1 MRLSLFTICGT
12 GYNAMIHVRGNDR
25 DFNRW
30 SEAGNPTWDYESVL
44 PYFKKFEGVQVANMI
59 DSDKF
64 SHYHNT
70 NGPVKIDLYQ
80 NSDAMRS
87 VVIEAAKALKY
98 EYLSDINANNSV
110 GLTLAHGTIDG
121 NRRCTTA
128 KAYLVPAKDRSN
140 LFVIKNAHVTKLQIN
155 RQKVVT
161 GVHFIVNNK
170 KMTANVGKEVVL
182 SAGAVNTPQILMLS
196 GIGPKKHLD
205 ELQIPVVMDLPVGKN
220 LQDHPYLPLPLA
232 IKQPNDSFVYESFIE
247 VLQNNLRKD
256 PGPAGYGLFDLLG
269 FFDTNNKSGK
279 YADIQTHY
287 VHIEKNAEDIMRFY
301 LRSNLGYTE
310 QFTQTIIDANQK
322 SAIFFALIILL
333 NPKSSGEI
341 LLKSTDPFDA
351 PIIRANYL
359 DNIED
364 VKTLIRGIR
373 LTQEF
378 LHTDAFRRHQIEEV
392 HLNIPE
398 CNCIDDRDSDNYYE
412 CITRHIVAT
421 LFHPVGTCKMGPKND
436 PLAVVDPRL
445 RVRGIKQL
453 RIADASIMPNITS
466 GNTNAPVI
474 MIGKQ
479 LTENLL
485 PNKLQSTFKA
495 IAKTNINVFVT
506 INSYIEEAVL

>member
-1 MRLSLFTICGT
+1 
-12 GYNAMIHVRGNDR
+12 MIYVRGNDR

-30 SEAGNPTWDYESVL
+30 SEAGNPTWDYDSVL
-44 PYFKKFEGVQVANMI
+44 SYFKKLEGFQVANMI
-59 DSDKF
+59 NSDKF
-64 SHYHNT
+64 SHFHST

-80 NSDAMRS
+80 NNDAMRS
-87 VVIEAAKALKY
+87 VVIEAAKALGY
-98 EYLSDINANNSV
+98 EYLSDINANDTI

-140 LFVIKNAHVTKLQIN
+140 LVVIKNAHVTKLEIN
-155 RQKVVT
+155 QQKAVT
-161 GVHFIVNNK
+161 GVHFIVDSK
-170 KMTANVGKEVVL
+170 KLIANVGKEVIL
-182 SAGAVNTPQILMLS
+182 SAGTINTPQILMLS
-196 GIGPKKHLD
+196 GIGPKEHLD
-205 ELQIPVVMDLPVGKN
+205 ELQIPVVKDLSVGKN

-232 IKQPNDSFVYESFIE
+232 IKQPNDSFVYESFVE

-279 YADIQTHY
+279 YPDIETHY
-287 VHIEKNAEDIMRFY
+287 VHIANNSEDIMRFY
-301 LRSNLGYTE
+301 LRSNLGINEELTR
-310 QFTQTIIDANQK
+310 TIINANRK
-322 SAIFFALIILL
+322 TAIFFALIILL
-333 NPKSSGEI
+333 NPKSRGEI
-341 LLKSTDPFDA
+341 LLKSIDPFDA

-359 DNIED
+359 DHFED

-378 LHTDAFRRHQIEEV
+378 VQTDAFRRHQIEEIN
-392 HLNIPE
+392 LNIPE
-398 CNCIDDRDSDNYYE
+398 CNQIDDHDSDQYYE

-453 RIADASIMPNITS
+453 RIADASIMPSITS

-479 LTENLL
+479 QTEPIYYPINY
-485 PNKLQSTFKA
+485 NQRFKQ
-495 IAKTNINVFVT
+495 F
-506 INSYIEEAVL
+506 